1 MNIRHDMTSGYIND
15 REIDKQILEVA
26 GTTAAEHLEEVK
38 NGVRAFEA
46 NRLDSLVR
54 GERTSSDEDELK
66 LIRRLD
72 KASQY
77 EHHETRWQR
86 QHEAAVKSSEV
97 TNKMMS
103 LASKYQAR
111 QIDDKQYFH
120 KLAKLKAERD
130 RWQKEI

>member
-15 REIDKQILEVA
+15 RELDKQILEVA

-38 NGVRAFEA
+38 NGVRTFEA

-54 GERTSSDEDELK
+54 GERTPEQEAELK

-77 EHHETRWQR
+77 EHHEARFQR
-86 QHEAAVKSSEV
+86 QSQAALELNSVRA
-97 TNKMMS
+97 KMMTLS
-103 LASKYQAR
+103 QKYKDKE
-111 QIDDKQYFH
+111 IDDSTYF
-120 KLAKLKAERD
+120 D
-130 RWQKEI
+130 RWQKLKIKELTIGKNL